1 MDWYVDFLDPLAGLV
16 DVPRHPSI
24 TEETITREFESTLPS
39 QSQSP
44 ASPPLVTPSLPLVA
58 EGDDDLHERAASA
71 LAEYAPVR
79 PSDDTRRVLEA
90 FLHHLPAEGKV
101 VLMAEVV
108 RYASEPPK
116 LRELRNFLVEAIL
129 KPRMLLSYLTSP

>member
-1 MDWYVDFLDPLAGLV
+1 MDWYVDFVDPLAGLV

-24 TEETITREFESTLPS
+24 TEETITREFELTLPS
-39 QSQSP
+39 QPQSP
-44 ASPPLVTPSLPLVA
+44 ASPPPPVA

-71 LAEYAPVR
+71 LAEYAPVG

-108 RYASEPPK
+108 RYASEPPQ
-116 LRELRNFLVEAIL
+116 LRELRKFLVEAIL
-129 KPRMLLSYLTSP
+129 KPRKLLSYLASP